1 MDRRNRI
8 GLYGSYFLGVSGIGF
23 TLPYLPV
30 YLGDRHLSNAAI
42 GIICTLAAVAGLV
55 QFPLGIFTD
64 WLGRRKPILIAAL
77 VLLTIA
83 TALLPTSWGPVAL
96 AVLVMLF
103 AENGACR
110 ATIESLAGAEAAH
123 LAPPSEVGTA
133 LGALRF
139 WKPVSI
145 VLVAIVGSVI
155 AEYAGIDAILW
166 PLAAVQGLGV
176 LAALLIHEQQEQSAD
191 AGAGGASA
199 CQDWQTPMPSPQ
211 PSRGLRDGTL
221 WVFVTAIVLFHFA
234 NAPGGVYLARFLEED
249 LAAPRRV
256 LAYAFVISMIAWML
270 VVRPVG
276 RWADR
281 IGRRPLLIAGWI
293 TMAVR
298 LALVAVAQS
307 PAQVLAIQTL
317 DGLANGI
324 FAVLAAAWVTDRLA
338 DPRRVGTAQ
347 VLVGT
352 ALVGGSAA
360 GPLIAGFI
368 VDAVGYR
375 GMFALLAGV
384 GTVATLLVIT
394 CVPETLRVPQPG
406 PLATSTDLS
415 TTP

>member
-1 MDRRNRI
+1 MDWRNRI

-42 GIICTLAAVAGLV
+42 GIISTLAAVAGLV
-55 QFPLGIFTD
+55 QFPLGLFSD

-77 VLLTIA
+77 VLLTLA
-83 TALLPTSWGPVAL
+83 TVLLPLVWAPLAL

-123 LAPPSEVGTA
+123 LAPPSEVGAA

-139 WKPVSI
+139 WKPISI
-145 VLVAIVGSVI
+145 VLVALAGSILAENVGI
-155 AEYAGIDAILW
+155 EAILW
-166 PLAAVQGLGV
+166 PLAALQGVGV
-176 LAALLIHEQQEQSAD
+176 LVALPIHEATGPSTNQHGVGSD
-191 AGAGGASA
+191 GAAV
-199 CQDWQTPMPSPQ
+199 MPPVSVPG
-211 PSRGLRDGTL
+211 RGLRDGTL
-221 WVFVTAIVLFHFA
+221 WVFVLAVVLFHFA
-234 NAPGGVYLARFLEED
+234 NAPGGVYLARFLEEE

-256 LAYAFVISMIAWML
+256 LAYAFVISMIVWML

-276 RWADR
+276 RLTDR
-281 IGRRPLLIAGWI
+281 VGRRPLLIVGWI

-298 LALVAVAQS
+298 LALVAVAQT
-307 PAQVLAIQTL
+307 PGQVLAIQTL
-317 DGLANGI
+317 DGLANGL

-360 GPLIAGFI
+360 GPLVAGLI
-368 VDAVGYR
+368 VDVVGYR
-375 GMFALLAGV
+375 GMFGLLAGV
-384 GTVATLLVIT
+384 GTMATVLVIL
-394 CVPETLRVPQPG
+394 CVPETLRTPQPG
-406 PLATSTDLS
+406 PLATPSDLS